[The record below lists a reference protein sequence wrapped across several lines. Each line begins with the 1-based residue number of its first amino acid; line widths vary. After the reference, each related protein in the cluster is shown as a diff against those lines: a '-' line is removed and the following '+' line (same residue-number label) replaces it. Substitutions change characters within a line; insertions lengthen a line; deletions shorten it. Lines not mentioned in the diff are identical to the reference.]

1 MYENRT
7 QPKLLDIIDISLLRA
22 VPHNHQ
28 RENYEIDRTRWVKK
42 GELPW
47 EELEK
52 LREHPES
59 LWINSDRTNNGAFNC
74 ISELEAGTLE
84 SSLVLIKPNNFAVEV
99 VSTTWGGRT
108 KKNYFG
114 TFDYKHVHYS
124 LRITDPFVTKRCES
138 KEDGKYAFG
147 DVFLCISLTELYDK
161 DHRCHKLIAAVIA
174 NPPI

>member
-1 MYENRT
+1 MGEKR
-7 QPKLLDIIDISLLRA
+7 R
-22 VPHNHQ
+22 
-28 RENYEIDRTRWVKK
+28 
-42 GELPW
+42 ELPW

-74 ISELEAGTLE
+74 ISMNSRPVALE
-84 SSLVLIKPNNFAVEV
+84 SSSVLIKPNNFAVEV
-99 VSTTWGGRT
+99 VLNDLGSKIKERLLR
-108 KKNYFG
+108 NFRLQP
-114 TFDYKHVHYS
+114 VHYS
-124 LRITDPFVTKRCES
+124 LRITDPFITKRCES
-138 KEDGKYAFG
+138 KEDRKSAFG